1 MQTEITKFK
10 VSIDLI
16 KKGIAQGEKL
26 FPNEWQGELCE
37 IVMIPEIYKAIQKLN
52 SRFSMERV
60 TTKYGEGYILKGWN
74 SVREDYY
81 STNPSTVA
89 NGLRREYY
97 GIMDIEFLRMVAY
110 GHEYAKTQLKYFEA
124 VA

>member
-1 MQTEITKFK
+1 MQTEIAKIK
-10 VSIDLI
+10 VSLDSI

-37 IVMIPEIYKAIQKLN
+37 IVMQPEIYKAIQKLN
-52 SRFSMERV
+52 SRFKMERV
-60 TTKYGEGYILKGWN
+60 TTKYGNGYVLQGWN
-74 SVREDYY
+74 SIREDYY

-110 GHEYAKTQLKYFEA
+110 GHEYAKTQLKYFE